1 MRCYSHLPPI
11 GGKTEQVIDPE
22 SASPLFAGGT
32 ADATPV
38 APAPSPVNSSQRR
51 SAEELLTALHSKR
64 GALGCGRY
72 YGAQVGPRSRQR

>member
-38 APAPSPVNSSQRR
+38 APCAVAREFL
-51 SAEELLTALHSKR
+51 AA
-64 GALGCGRY
+64 AFC
-72 YGAQVGPRSRQR
+72 